1 MQRGLAVEDREV
13 VDGKG
18 EAVGVAVAG
27 AVGKEEVGVGV
38 GEAGDPVGEGEGQV
52 AGGVEVEGD
61 TKAEAGVADHAGE
74 GKVGGPVAGGGD
86 APPDGELDAV
96 GAEELE
102 GAEPRRDG
110 LGVVHGVAVGDRVE
124 R

>member
-1 MQRGLAVEDREV
+1 MAAAGSVGEEEV
-13 VDGKG
+13 Q
-18 EAVGVAVAG
+18 
-27 AVGKEEVGVGV
+27 VGVGK
-38 GEAGDPVGEGEGQV
+38 AGDPVGEWEGRA
-52 AGGVEVEGD
+52 AGGVELEGD
-61 TKAEAGVADHAGE
+61 AEAKTSVADHVDE
-74 GKVGGPVAGGGD
+74 GVVGGPVAGGGD
-86 APPDGELDAV
+86 APPHGELDAV